1 MRAFVYA
8 VVISTLAISALTAG
22 CNIGRSSPVYNQ
34 CDPRWGSTQLGSSS
48 TICKVGCLM
57 CSVASALTGLG
68 RKVNQQTPT
77 PEVLNFMLRGN
88 YGYQG
93 NLFVWTA
100 VERYN
105 IKYEGQFE
113 STATIQK
120 ALCDKKVVIL
130 LVNGG
135 GHWVLE
141 LPVYQAMV
149 WVLQVPCW
157 SRSKLW
163 RAPCSESSKT
173 SG

>member
-135 GHWVLE
+135 GHWVLATGYDGNTFYVNDSGYNRGSYPASE
-141 LPVYQAMV
+141 V
-149 WVLQVPCW
+149 VLAGIYRVV
-157 SRSKLW
+157 
-163 RAPCSESSKT
+163 
-173 SG
+173 

>member
-8 VVISTLAISALTAG
+8 ILLSTLAVSALSAG

-34 CDPRWGSTQLGSSS
+34 CDSRWGSNQLGSSS

-77 PEVLNFMLRGN
+77 PDVLNTMLRQN

-93 NLFVWTA
+93 NLYVWTA

-105 IKYEGQFE
+105 VKYEGQFE

-120 ALCDKKVVIL
+120 AICDKKVVIL

-135 GHWVLE
+135 GHWVLATGYDGNTFYVNDSGYNRGSYSASE
-141 LPVYQAMV
+141 VVLAGVYRV
-149 WVLQVPCW
+149 V
-157 SRSKLW
+157 
-163 RAPCSESSKT
+163 
-173 SG
+173 